1 MVERRTEDDTARR
14 VQTEGVTGRTRSD
27 PRFPISGA
35 STCTCARL
43 VLEARGSH
51 ALQEAKIIREPVFAS
66 HSSEV
71 KGLTFHATAAVLC
84 WTHERSTTQIL
95 AVHKS
100 LWPISPHPS
109 AVLLV
114 LINKPLGLLRLDQR
128 SLNQHRQAHSLAPC
142 SLTHS
147 HSPRVYLAPSLAI

>member
-14 VQTEGVTGRTRSD
+14 VQTEGVTETGQTRDRKD
-27 PRFPISGA
+27 PLRSP
-35 STCTCARL
+35 
-43 VLEARGSH
+43 
-51 ALQEAKIIREPVFAS
+51 EAKIIREPVFAS

-95 AVHKS
+95 AVHVDLDSFDSSSSFFSKS